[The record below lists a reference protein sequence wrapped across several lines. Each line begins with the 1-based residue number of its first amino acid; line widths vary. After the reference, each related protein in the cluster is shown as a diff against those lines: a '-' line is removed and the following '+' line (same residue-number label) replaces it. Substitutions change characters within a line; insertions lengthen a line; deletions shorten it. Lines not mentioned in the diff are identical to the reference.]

1 MHFQDAR
8 LSFSLATMDGSAC
21 RPSAELAFVG
31 LMAALSSGALRFG
44 GGNGKQKTDRLVTWE
59 RDQNAGSASGTRRA
73 MKSPTI

>member
-31 LMAALSSGALRFG
+31 LMAALSSVALRFG
-44 GGNGKQKTDRLVTWE
+44 GGNGKQKTDRLVTW
-59 RDQNAGSASGTRRA
+59 RGIRRPDPRRGRGA
-73 MKSPTI
+73 L